1 MRLKPRYCNCGRI
14 ASMRIVQSNDNGNQG
29 RVYFVCPRKYTRNEH
44 YNYFRWFA
52 DDDDDDITSTI
63 RATAAPRTDSTT
75 KEINDL
81 RRRVGEHDRRL
92 QMMEK
97 IFKGMTYVIVFF
109 CIFVLYHVN
118 DSVVRFWNM
127 LWL

>member
-1 MRLKPRYCNCGRI
+1 MTMEIKDVSILFAQEN
-14 ASMRIVQSNDNGNQG
+14 M
-29 RVYFVCPRKYTRNEH
+29 NEH
-44 YNYFRWFA
+44 CNYFRWFA

-97 IFKGMTYVIVFF
+97 IFKGMTYVIVE
-109 CIFVLYHVN
+109 LGT
-118 DSVVRFWNM
+118 
-127 LWL
+127 